1 MDIWLEKQLKEASEV
16 LNVMDMAIKGL
27 IGLMQSVVRF
37 HVAAGGIIG

>member
-1 MDIWLEKQLKEASEV
+1 MDIWLEEQLKEASEA

-37 HVAAGGIIG
+37 QVASGGVIG